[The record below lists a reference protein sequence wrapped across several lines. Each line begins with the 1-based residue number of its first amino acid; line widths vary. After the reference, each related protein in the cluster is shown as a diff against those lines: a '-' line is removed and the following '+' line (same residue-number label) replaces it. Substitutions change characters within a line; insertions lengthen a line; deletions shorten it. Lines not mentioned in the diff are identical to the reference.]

1 MDLQYVFADVNTPWY
16 PDWHYLGSRNWH
28 KGDGTP
34 WPTYGEMET
43 TPQRWTNGQR
53 LVDVPL
59 TLIGTQSVFGST
71 LPGII
76 GEPFQGTI
84 DGFDARCWRN
94 GKPFLDVGAAIPAK
108 TSWLAA
114 SDLVEAAGGP
124 LSAEISWKAASDLV
138 EAGGGPLSAEISWK
152 AASDLVQAGGGEIMA
167 KGVWSAVSSVVAAGG
182 GRIPAAGNWKE
193 TSLHVKGSGP
203 GIVPPKANWHAT
215 SAKTP

>member
-1 MDLQYVFADVNTPWY
+1 MDFQYTFADPGTPWY

-94 GKPFLDVGAAIPAK
+94 GKPVLDVGAAIPAK
-108 TSWLAA
+108 TAWLAA
-114 SDLVEAAGGP
+114 SDLVEA
-124 LSAEISWKAASDLV
+124 S
-138 EAGGGPLSAEISWK
+138 GGPLSAEISWK
-152 AASDLVQAGGGEIMA
+152 AASDLVQVGGGEVMA
-167 KGVWSAVSSVVAAGG
+167 KGVWSAVSAVVVPVGG
-182 GRIPAAGNWKE
+182 PIGASGNWKE